1 MELENIPAEVRWEI
15 ATKAALASS
24 IGYNMAFRE
33 ILGDETV
40 DQVENAVDIE
50 AGRQVKSIADSLS
63 FPATNAIEV
72 DDAYGIV
79 GMIIMGKMEY
89 EPMETTNNRVVQHLT
104 NCPILN
110 MSKEMN
116 ATRESMPNHCQAFGK
131 SAVEELNPK
140 YTHSFSKQ
148 MCAGDDYCQYTIK
161 LKK

>member
-1 MELENIPAEVRWEI
+1 MELEDIPAEVRWEI

-40 DQVENAVDIE
+40 DQIEEAADIE
-50 AGRQVKSIADSLS
+50 AGREVKTIADFLGFST
-63 FPATNAIEV
+63 TNAIEV

-89 EPMETTNNRVVQHLT
+89 ETLQATNERVVQRLT
-104 NCPILN
+104 NCPMLN
-110 MSKEMN
+110 ANKEMN
-116 ATRESMPNHCQAFGK
+116 ATCESMPNHCQAFGK
-131 SAVEELNPK
+131 SAVEELNPR
-140 YTHSFSKQ
+140 YTHNFSKQ
-148 MCAGDDYCQYTIK
+148 MCAGDEYCQYTVE

>member
-1 MELENIPAEVRWEI
+1 MELEDVPAEIRWEI
-15 ATKAALASS
+15 ATKAALVSG

-40 DQVENAVDIE
+40 DQIEEAIDTE
-50 AGRQVKSIADSLS
+50 AGKEIKTIADSLG
-63 FPATNAIEV
+63 FPTTNAIEV

-89 EPMETTNNRVVQHLT
+89 ETLEATNERVVQRVT

-110 MSKEMN
+110 TNKEMN
-116 ATRESMPNHCQAFGK
+116 APFESMPNHCQAFGK

-140 YTHSFSKQ
+140 YTHRFSKQ
-148 MCAGDDYCQYTIK
+148 MCAGDEYCQYTIE
-161 LKK
+161 